1 MPIRRKIH
9 IAILSFAAAASG
21 LLSAQTPAATDVH
34 AAPQQDDLL
43 RGFLDPPNG
52 ARPRVWWHWMN
63 GNISDDGITLDLDW
77 MHRVGLGGVTIFEG
91 AINTPQVVPHRLI
104 YMTPEWKQAF
114 SYAVTT
120 ARSMNMEVAI
130 ASSPGWSET
139 GGPWVPASQGMKK
152 MVWSATRV
160 EGGKPFTDKLAHP
173 PQVDGTFQ
181 NFQVPGRRAPDGTVT
196 TPPEFYTD
204 VAVIAY
210 KLPEG
215 DKSQQELAPKV
226 TASAGTPNVPA
237 LSDGDVSTVALD
249 LPASTQG
256 NESWVEFDYGHPQ
269 MIQSV
274 TLASLTDA
282 ISVFDHESP
291 AIPARLEASDDG
303 QSFRKVTDIPFSSIV
318 ERTASFDAVT

>member
-1 MPIRRKIH
+1 MKAHCLP
-9 IAILSFAAAASG
+9 LSALLCLVCAAGFSARAQAPAAA
-21 LLSAQTPAATDVH
+21 QPDAT
-34 AAPQQDDLL
+34 APTDALL
-43 RGFLDPPNG
+43 RGFLDPPNE

-63 GNISDDGITLDLDW
+63 GNISTEGIKLDLEW
-77 MHRVGLGGVTIFEG
+77 MHRVGVGGVTIFEG

-120 ARSMNMEVAI
+120 ARSMDMEVAI

-139 GGPWVPASQGMKK
+139 GGPWVPAAQGMKK

-160 EGGKPFTDKLAHP
+160 EGGKPFTGKLAHP

-210 KLPEG
+210 KIPDG
-215 DKSQQELAPKV
+215 DKTQQELDPKV
-226 TASAGTPNVPA
+226 TASGGTANFGAPNVAA

-249 LPASTQG
+249 LPAEHSGQRRLG
-256 NESWVEFDYGHPQ
+256 PVRLRPSADHPGSHAGEPERRDQ
-269 MIQSV
+269 RLRSREPGDSA
-274 TLASLTDA
+274 AS
-282 ISVFDHESP
+282 
-291 AIPARLEASDDG
+291 
-303 QSFRKVTDIPFSSIV
+303 
-318 ERTASFDAVT
+318 